1 MSVDFYDYECKM
13 TREKLERD
21 FKDMLQMEKDNSTEL
36 RQLKLRQY
44 QNRFF
49 LIGKYKEVFSQYM
62 PLVGDKM
69 WVSAIES
76 SNKFLTDKTIDKRKN
91 TPEKQGMATLRGLL
105 DVRFGFTNVNVYKI
119 TGMCDFGWDIGVT
132 SYQLYFTCEDAPDE
146 KFIISIPVLN
156 NMNPRYLLKPEMSD
170 EEFGRVMSNFSLYLS
185 VIDKESDG
193 CLHTTTLFRF
203 QDEFKEDK
211 ELCKIVTGRLG
222 LHRVPI
228 KE

>member
-1 MSVDFYDYECKM
+1 MDFYDYEQQA
-13 TREKLERD
+13 TREKMERE

-49 LIGKYKEVFSQYM
+49 LINKYKEIFAQYM
-62 PLVGDKM
+62 SLVGGKM
-69 WVSAIES
+69 WVDAIES
-76 SNKFLTDKTIDKRKN
+76 ASKFLTDKTIDKRKN
-91 TPEKQGMATLRGLL
+91 TPEKQGMATLRSML
-105 DVRFGFTNVNVYKI
+105 DVQFGFTNVNVYKI
-119 TGMCDFGWDIGVT
+119 TGLCSFGWDIGVT

-146 KFIISIPVLN
+146 KFIISIPVLS
-156 NMNPRYLLKPEMSD
+156 NMNPRYLLKPEMTD
-170 EEFGRVMSNFSLYLS
+170 EEFNHVMSSFTLYLS

-193 CLHTTTLFRF
+193 YIHTTTLFNF
-203 QDEFKEDK
+203 SDEFKEDK
-211 ELCKIVTGRLG
+211 ELCKIATERLG